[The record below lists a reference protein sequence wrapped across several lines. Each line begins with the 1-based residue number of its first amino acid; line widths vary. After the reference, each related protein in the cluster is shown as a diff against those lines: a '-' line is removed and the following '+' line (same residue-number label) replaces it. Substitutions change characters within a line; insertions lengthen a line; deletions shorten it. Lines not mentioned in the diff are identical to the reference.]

1 MIHLVIPAYNEEENV
16 DRLFER
22 LVPVANNLG
31 ARILIVDDGSSDGT
45 VAGIARYEERC
56 DVRVVRHGVNK
67 GLGAAVATGMAAALE
82 GADDDDAI
90 VLLEADTTSDLETLP
105 SMLELFGLGTD
116 VVVASVHAPGGAIIG
131 VARWRIVASRAV
143 STVFRWLGGL
153 REVHTLS
160 GLYRVYRAGTLRRL
174 SASYQGSPIRE
185 SGFTVNVELLLKLKR
200 MGATMGEV
208 PTVNDWTSR
217 AGVSK
222 LRTGK
227 TAKAYV
233 RLLRDHLLGR
243 LDPPQPFL
251 RRVPSIS

>member
-1 MIHLVIPAYNEEENV
+1 VIQLVIPAFNEEENV

-22 LVPVANNLG
+22 LVPVANGLG

-45 VAGIARYEERC
+45 VAAIERHADTC
-56 DVRVVRHGVNK
+56 DLRVVRHGVNK

-82 GADDDDAI
+82 DAADDEAV
-90 VLLEADTTSDLETLP
+90 VLLEADTTSDLGTLP
-105 SMLELFGLGTD
+105 AMLHLLGEGAD
-116 VVVASVHAPGGAIIG
+116 VVVASVHAPGGAIVG

-143 STVFRWLGGL
+143 SALFRYTGGL

-160 GLYRVYRAGTLRRL
+160 GLYRVYRAGTLRTL
-174 SASYQGSPIRE
+174 SAAYRGKLVRE
-185 SGFTVNVELLLKLKR
+185 TGFTVNVELLLKLKR
-200 MGATMGEV
+200 AGASIREV

-222 LRTGK
+222 LRTGR

-243 LDPPQPFL
+243 LDPPQPHL
-251 RRVPSIS
+251 RQVPRTS